1 MKQIVIISDDRPG
14 VIADLSRVLSEK
26 GINIETINTDTGS
39 ARGDAVVIL
48 TTDNYDEALKALRDT
63 PFTAISEDAFVI
75 RLKNE
80 PGSLAKIAGRFKD
93 ANINIRSMHIIK
105 RTGDCSLV
113 ALVTEKTDQARE
125 LLKDVLVA

>member
-14 VIADLSRVLSEK
+14 TIADISRALSER
-26 GINIETINTDTGS
+26 GINIETINTDTS
-39 ARGDAVVIL
+39 STRGDAVVIL

-63 PFTAISEDAFVI
+63 SFTAISEDAFVI
-75 RLKNE
+75 RLENE